1 MMKCHGVKEF
11 NLKGLK
17 WKEYKDTCFHDGDCV
32 LVVEL
37 WLHRVDVDES
47 GITFGTGPTPITL
60 CFVYVFFGKSC
71 CYGFVNENRKKLNL
85 KKKVSLSVTRI
96 TNS

>member
-1 MMKCHGVKEF
+1 MKCHGVEEF

-37 WLHRVDVDES
+37 WLHRVDEDDS
-47 GITFGTGPTPITL
+47 GITFGTGHDVSEYQLVTL
-60 CFVYVFFGKSC
+60 GLQPMFCTC
-71 CYGFVNENRKKLNL
+71 
-85 KKKVSLSVTRI
+85 
-96 TNS
+96 